1 MYIILTIY
9 LNLTEIVG
17 GIVNL
22 IADIIEYLEKLLL
35 S

>member
-9 LNLTEIVG
+9 LNLAEIVG
-17 GIVNL
+17 GIVDL
-22 IADIIEYLEKLLL
+22 VADIIRYLEKLLL

>member
-9 LNLTEIVG
+9 LNLTEIVAG
-17 GIVNL
+17 VVDL
-22 IADIIEYLEKLLL
+22 IADIIEHLEKLLL

>member
-9 LNLTEIVG
+9 LNLVEIVS
-17 GIVNL
+17 GIVDL
-22 IADIIEYLEKLLL
+22 MADIIKYLEKLLL